1 MNGLGHNIRYWF
13 NDSQNYNFIDE
24 NSFQYLSNCDGLSI
38 GEFSIPISNLEL
50 GSNILFVEIWDN
62 FNNRT
67 ISSVVLNVEDLSFKA
82 YDVYNFPNPFENSTY
97 FTFKTSI
104 FPINT
109 TISIFDLDGTKINKI
124 HETCEQS
131 FCTIY
136 WDATDF
142 NNKKIS
148 NGTYIYS
155 LKIENNNQTFKRL
168 YKITKLK

>member
-1 MNGLGHNIRYWF
+1 MGLNT
-13 NDSQNYNFIDE
+13 
-24 NSFQYLSNCDGLSI
+24 
-38 GEFSIPISNLEL
+38 
-50 GSNILFVEIWDN
+50 LFVEIWDN

-67 ISSVVLNVEDLSFKA
+67 ISWIVLNIEDLSFKA
-82 YDVYNFPNPFENSTY
+82 YDVYNFPNPFDDSTY

-104 FPINT
+104 FPVNI

-124 HETCEQS
+124 HEVCTQS
-131 FCTIY
+131 FCSID
-136 WDATDF
+136 WNGTDF
-142 NNKKIS
+142 NNKTIS